1 MKVTY
6 IFECLTQD
14 IETSISNFL
23 MNLNLEYTV
32 IKDPVPSNDEL
43 QEVISNAKEVKVT
56 KDTLAVN
63 DLNLNLRSICD
74 LIFTVSDISSLKAM
88 SNCAFAALQRCPQ
101 NFRCNDKDTVQQ
113 LLTDHSKTLAD
124 KSYSSAVK
132 IVIDKTFVSPSAIRA
147 IAYIKTKAHDM
158 SITELKRLEYRIRS
172 SKDMI
177 SHERIVLIS
186 MVHNV
191 ISSFAHENPDVVA
204 KVIRDIDKAQTFEEL
219 HKIKKFIKTEK
230 DIFTFEVEL
239 QEILDACIDTRKL
252 EIEGHIDKNI
262 LLLARLSTSAA
273 ILKAYK
279 LLTISK
285 TTDFYTIIADVKNS
299 IAEIRKISEKD
310 ATYLELMICSADHER
325 KNHFDKLIEAENANA
340 NAKEEQEKK
349 LARAKQVRS
358 QYE

>member
-32 IKDPVPSNDEL
+32 IKDSVPSNDEL

-132 IVIDKTFVSPSAIRA
+132 IVIDKKFVSPSAIRA
-147 IAYIKTKAHDM
+147 VAYIKTKAHDM

-172 SKDMI
+172 SKDMF

-191 ISSFAHENPDVVA
+191 ISSFAHENPEVVA
-204 KVIRDIDKAQTFEEL
+204 KVIRDIDRAQTFKEL
-219 HKIKKFIKTEK
+219 HKIKNFIKTELVL
-230 DIFTFEVEL
+230 IFEL

-252 EIEGHIDKNI
+252 EIDGHIDKNI

-279 LLTISK
+279 LLNISK
-285 TTDFYTIIADVKNS
+285 TTDFYTIIADAKNS

-340 NAKEEQEKK
+340 NAKQEQEKK